1 MLTDEQLIELEE
13 LAKLPNF
20 TIRKISLVLKVE
32 EQWLKAM
39 ISSGG
44 PIADAFNRGRLTN
57 EVEFNKK
64 VNMLSNQ
71 GSGPAQTLMD
81 KMRKDAEFQEL
92 RNCYK

>member
-1 MLTDEQLIELEE
+1 MLKDKQLVELEE

-20 TIRKISLVLKVE
+20 TIRKIALVLKVPE
-32 EQWLKAM
+32 DWLKDE
-39 ISSGG
+39 ISKDS
-44 PIADAFNRGRLTN
+44 PVSDAYHRGKLAN

-92 RNCYK
+92 RNHYK